1 MTQVSA
7 PVDEDRAGRDG
18 VSVELLEDGVAI
30 MTLDRPAKLNSIDW
44 AMHERIPDVLTELGR
59 DESVTVIVLR
69 GNGRAFSVGGDVSLM
84 EEMVSGV
91 RSMAAVHHSAA
102 RLFHELVSVPQP
114 TIAVVDG
121 PAIGLG
127 ATIALACDL
136 VYAGPSAS
144 FSDPHVHMGLVPGDG
159 GVIVWPLLLGPARA
173 KRFLMTGDRLDAA
186 EAAALGL
193 AEAVTDTDSAFEP
206 AMRMARRL
214 AAGPSFAIQA
224 TKSLVN
230 HYIRDA
236 TERLLRPSLA
246 LEARS
251 QETDYHTRAVAEFLA
266 GGRPKF

>member
-1 MTQVSA
+1 MTRVPA
-7 PVDEDRAGRDG
+7 PVDDDRASGDG
-18 VSVELLEDGVAI
+18 VSVERPEEGIAVV
-30 MTLDRPAKLNSIDW
+30 TLDRPAKLNAIDW
-44 AMHERIPDVLTELGR
+44 AMHERIPDVLAELGGE
-59 DESVTVIVLR
+59 ESVSVIVLR
-69 GNGRAFSVGGDVSLM
+69 GAGRAFSVGGDVTLM
-84 EEMVSGV
+84 ADMVSDT
-91 RSMAAVHHSAA
+91 RSMAAVHRSAV
-102 RLFHELVSVPQP
+102 RLFHELVTVPQP

-144 FSDPHVHMGLVPGDG
+144 FSDPHVQMGLVPGDG

-173 KRFLMTGDRLDAA
+173 KRFLMTGDRLNAA

-236 TERLLRPSLA
+236 AERLLRPSLV

-251 QETDYHTRAVAEFLA
+251 QETDYHARAVATFLA
-266 GGRPKF
+266 GGRPRF